1 MGRQELLQP
10 CCSSRRAGSVP
21 LGHDAVLTP
30 LGQGTD
36 GDRAFRAFPS
46 SQPSEPVLSEDEEG
60 HRGTVIAWTTP
71 WHERGEEGRGFKA
84 HLGCQRSEQ
93 RTLNWVGVMLGLLG
107 EA

>member
-1 MGRQELLQP
+1 MLLL
-10 CCSSRRAGSVP
+10 SSRWQRSPGTRRCPDPSGSGDRWGQSLQSVP
-21 LGHDAVLTP
+21 QQPAL
-30 LGQGTD
+30 
-36 GDRAFRAFPS
+36 RAL
-46 SQPSEPVLSEDEEG
+46 LSEDEEG
-60 HRGTVIAWTTP
+60 HCGTVIAWTTP